1 MNKEI
6 NPVENIEFLIQ
17 KYFAQK
23 VLIKDKTITNNCIG
37 ALVAE
42 NNYDDFKRNFE
53 ERLQRLSL
61 KFTDSEQRKEIVEK
75 IKNLAETTGRKWSG
89 AYSELVALDYFL
101 NSDYIINPK
110 FINKFSVSEYPDC
123 LAAKNNK
130 QTIDIDFSFELKCK
144 KFYTDIKWI
153 RL

>member
-42 NNYDDFKRNFE
+42 NNYAKYITSKGFE
-53 ERLQRLSL
+53 YN
-61 KFTDSEQRKEIVEK
+61 I
-75 IKNLAETTGRKWSG
+75 
-89 AYSELVALDYFL
+89 
-101 NSDYIINPK
+101 
-110 FINKFSVSEYPDC
+110 
-123 LAAKNNK
+123 
-130 QTIDIDFSFELKCK
+130 
-144 KFYTDIKWI
+144 
-153 RL
+153 